1 MQRQHVTC
9 RANAQVSGGPF
20 RHEDVSKQET
30 AKALISGISA
40 AFAELYEEGNADQSS
55 SEKGVLPHVN
65 FAFDEDVFGLAYA
78 RMQKAMSKRTGS
90 KDAQSQSAG
99 GGATQC
105 RRSCKGPGDTATERT
120 APHVELMPG
129 GRLEA
134 ALQRLRDNDPGLT
147 VLDLSNNGLDVAGV
161 EALARALRDNTVLT
175 RLSLGNNGLGADGAE
190 ALEGALCNNTVLT
203 QLSLGGNGLGVAGAE
218 ALARALRE
226 NTRLT
231 QLDLGNNDLGAASVK
246 ALAGALRH
254 NTVLTQLD
262 LRNNGLLR
270 ASAEALARALHDNIR
285 LRRLDL
291 GGNDLGDRGARALAE
306 ALRINTVLTQLD
318 LGANAIG
325 AWGADDLARAL
336 RENTRLTRLNLGF
349 NGLGDEGGEALA
361 MTLRTSTVLTRL
373 DLECNGIKDL
383 GAEALARALHDNT
396 VLTVL
401 DLGANVFG
409 RLVSKLR
416 ASVQAEQ
423 ELRASVQAE
432 QELSAVANA
441 ALSSSLTD
449 SRQQLARLRGIG
461 VEGLGERKLKEL
473 QATLQEAQRRVSD
486 VLLRPEAEQRVVQEN
501 NSFMCPIGH
510 ALMREPVMAA
520 DGHTYERTEIAKWI
534 QQKGASA
541 TSPKT
546 NQILENTR
554 LIDNHQCK
562 ASIDEAIER
571 AMRELRASTQNG
583 DREGE
588 GAAASGRKRRRSDGD
603 GGGEG
608 R

>member
-20 RHEDVSKQET
+20 RHQDVSKQET

-55 SEKGVLPHVN
+55 SGKGVLPHVN
-65 FAFDEDVFGLAYA
+65 FAFDDDVFGLAYA

-147 VLDLSNNGLDVAGV
+147 VLDLSNTGLDVAGV

-203 QLSLGGNGLGVAGAE
+203 QLSLGANGLGVAGAE
-218 ALARALRE
+218 A
-226 NTRLT
+226 
-231 QLDLGNNDLGAASVK
+231 
-246 ALAGALRH
+246 
-254 NTVLTQLD
+254 
-262 LRNNGLLR
+262 
-270 ASAEALARALHDNIR
+270 
-285 LRRLDL
+285 
-291 GGNDLGDRGARALAE
+291 
-306 ALRINTVLTQLD
+306 
-318 LGANAIG
+318 
-325 AWGADDLARAL
+325 LARAL

-361 MTLRTSTVLTRL
+361 MTLRTSTVLMRL